1 MDTLI
6 RIFRSRKMGISD
18 SLEEVLSGS
27 SHEESRHH
35 TGQNFC
41 HQLSADSPISPA
53 SLHVLPAEIIYEI
66 LTFLP
71 PLSLVA
77 LSSTSKLLRSH
88 ALVDPLWSRFVRENV
103 PNQPVLDCYPAESWR
118 KLYISLYPYWF
129 LTRKKIWFSDK
140 AHSGSAYVGN
150 VVIMRYDPRRACIE
164 GFRLVAKQG
173 LHFFEAWDW
182 NPEVIIHTFNPQV
195 SLFMDDPVVKIDRE
209 CYAQHKSA
217 KEEVMMN
224 TGLSRGVKSMFS
236 LCHGLPPHRQSDAMA
251 LWPSRIIPVKER
263 VRNESRHLFRG
274 EGHRPSSLS
283 DASENTFRIRK
294 WVEFGGMGIPL
305 GVHIGE
311 DVMTFST
318 VPEEYYTPSKER
330 PWQGIWVGDY
340 SGHGCE
346 FLLLIQRAV
355 ISPQVAP
362 LSSFESP
369 LQHHDESDP
378 GDRPTMPVP
387 AGEDGSCAGRLE
399 AIKLTG
405 DPNVPR
411 GEYTWVAEDIGSD
424 GLVRIADEAT
434 FRGSRVVRSLGHSAA
449 RSFRNDK
456 FIPAQLIMI
465 DQNTLAQYW
474 EDFGHVSFYHRVEI
488 NDYLRNT

>member
-1 MDTLI
+1 MVMSDPPD
-6 RIFRSRKMGISD
+6 RSPALPHM
-18 SLEEVLSGS
+18 
-27 SHEESRHH
+27 
-35 TGQNFC
+35 
-41 HQLSADSPISPA
+41 DSPVAPTLVYANPS
-53 SLHVLPAEIIYEI
+53 SLSLLPAEIIYQI

-71 PLSLVA
+71 PQSLVA
-77 LSSTSKLLRSH
+77 LTSTSKLLRAH
-88 ALVDPLWSRFVRENV
+88 ALVDSLWSRFVRDNV
-103 PNQPVLDCYPAESWR
+103 PGQPVLECYPAESWR

-140 AHSGSAYVGN
+140 AHTGSNWVGN
-150 VVIMRYDPRRACIE
+150 LVVMRYDPRRACIE

-173 LHFFEAWDW
+173 IHSFEAWDW
-182 NPEVIIHTFNPQV
+182 NPEVIIHTFDPHIG
-195 SLFMDDPVVKIDRE
+195 LFMDDPVVKIDRG
-209 CYAQHKSA
+209 CYAQHNSVR
-217 KEEVMMN
+217 EEVMMN
-224 TGLSRGVKSMFS
+224 TGVSRGVRSMLS
-236 LCHGLPPHRQSDAMA
+236 LCHGLEPHRQSNAMT
-251 LWPSRIIPVKER
+251 LWPSRIIPAKER

-294 WVEFGGMGIPL
+294 WVEFGGLGIPL

-311 DVMTFST
+311 DVTTFST
-318 VPEEYYTPSKER
+318 VSDEYYTPTREK

-355 ISPQVAP
+355 ISPPVAP

-378 GDRPTMPVP
+378 KYRPTLPVP
-387 AGEDGSCAGRLE
+387 EGEDGLCAGRLE

-411 GEYTWVAEDIGSD
+411 GEFTWVAEDIGPA
-424 GLVRIADEAT
+424 GLLRVANERM

-449 RSFRNDK
+449 RQFRNDK

-465 DQNTLAQYW
+465 NPNTLAQYW
-474 EDFGHVSFYHRVEI
+474 EDFGHVSFYHRVKI
-488 NDYLRNT
+488 DDYLKRT